1 MKRLIALLSA
11 VMLAL
16 SPMQAVQA
24 KEAAVSV
31 SCHAESKVEGLEVSL
46 YHIGELDGKTIKFDD
61 GYVGIKSPNLSSTK
75 EIQSCAQ
82 SVDSRIKGSGYKAG
96 FSAKTDK
103 NGNLKFDNVPY
114 GVYCTVS
121 GKLSSGNKI
130 YSVVPVLLIVNGDT
144 SVELKMNVETITQKD
159 KDEKVSVSVN
169 KKWELGKDGKTSP
182 VTIALLRDNNTVDT
196 VVLSDKN
203 NWKYTWID
211 LDAGSLYTVIERDVP
226 EGFLA
231 ELSVKGNSFTVTN
244 KSVSYLKATPQTGI
258 GSSMPLGY
266 ACITLAALAVI
277 AIIIILRKGDKTDET

>member
-1 MKRLIALLSA
+1 MKKFMTLLS
-11 VMLAL
+11 VILLTLA
-16 SPMQAVQA
+16 PMQTAQA

-75 EIQSCAQ
+75 EIQACAQ

-103 NGNLKFDNVPY
+103 SGNLQFDKVPY
-114 GVYCTVS
+114 GVYCAVS

-130 YSVVPVLLIVNGDT
+130 YSVIPVVLIVDGNT
-144 SVELKMNVETITQKD
+144 SVELKMNVEAVK
-159 KDEKVSVSVN
+159 KNKGEKISVSVN

-182 VTIALLRDNNTVDT
+182 VTIALLRNNNTVDT
-196 VVLSDKN
+196 IVLNDRN
-203 NWKYTWID
+203 NWKYTWTD
-211 LDAGSLYTVIERDVP
+211 LDADSVYTVIEHDVP

-231 ELSVKGNSFTVTN
+231 ELSQKGNSFTITN

-277 AIIIILRKGDKTDET
+277 AIIIILSKGDKTNEA